1 MSTHREIRAD
11 LAAHLLH
18 QTSPVEA
25 RELEL
30 HLTTCEECRSELEEL
45 RPLLPLYRQTR
56 PAASSDFTPSVW
68 EQRLLLRLAAQLRR
82 RNRRRVVMRAGM
94 ALALAAV
101 LVAALL
107 VPPLFRPFPTS
118 NLRAVG
124 GSTRATGTVAFEAR
138 PWGTQLSLQLSGL
151 TPGQPLLA
159 YVEPLRGSKLA
170 VGSWRPVSRGE
181 EVVELA
187 AMLPMGSIRQLVVET
202 STGRPLLV
210 ASRPAA

>member
-1 MSTHREIRAD
+1 MSTHREVRAH

-18 QTSPVEA
+18 QTSPAEA

-30 HLTTCEECRSELEEL
+30 HLTTCEECRFELEEL
-45 RPLLPLYRQTR
+45 RPLLPLYRQAR
-56 PAASSDFTPSVW
+56 PAASSDFDPAVW
-68 EQRLLLRLAAQLRR
+68 ERCLLLRLAAHLQRRHRR
-82 RNRRRVVMRAGM
+82 RIAVRAGM

-107 VPPLFRPFPTS
+107 LPPLFRPVPTS

-124 GSTRATGTVAFEAR
+124 GSTRATGTVAFQAR
-138 PWGTQLSLQLSGL
+138 PWGTQLSLQMSGL
-151 TPGQPLLA
+151 SPGQPLLA
-159 YVEPLRGSKLA
+159 YVEPLRGSKLE
-170 VGSWRPVSRGE
+170 VGSWRPVGRGQ

-187 AMLPMGSIRQLVVET
+187 AMLPIHSIRQLVVET
-202 STGRPLLV
+202 STGRTLLV